1 MKYLKTRQHGDEHLE
16 TAAARLGK
24 LIIVGNYEVLK
35 IYNEIKSL
43 SQVELTKL
51 VETSV
56 SLEGID
62 VTSFYAEYHKK
73 VNGHGSHVK
82 CADFG
87 SFLAGE
93 DHNNNKNCLK

>member
-1 MKYLKTRQHGDEHLE
+1 M
-16 TAAARLGK
+16 
-24 LIIVGNYEVLK
+24 
-35 IYNEIKSL
+35 
-43 SQVELTKL
+43 
-51 VETSV
+51 

-82 CADFG
+82 CADFV

-93 DHNNNKNCLK
+93 DHNNNKKCLK